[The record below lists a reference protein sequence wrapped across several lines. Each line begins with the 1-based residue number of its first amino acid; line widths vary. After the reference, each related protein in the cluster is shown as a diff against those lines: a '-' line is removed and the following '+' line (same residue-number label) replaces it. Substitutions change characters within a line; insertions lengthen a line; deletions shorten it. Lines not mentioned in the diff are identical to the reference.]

1 MKTYTVLH
9 RLLHWVFAIV
19 ILVSFTTGFLRIVWM
34 SKAVISTAMNK
45 NAAIQSLNLDKQSVR
60 TIAHSI
66 QDPMFQW
73 HVYAAY
79 VITFAFIVRVIYMI
93 VKGIKFPNPFSKF
106 STAKEKLQGFI
117 YLGFYFFVAI
127 QIITGSVL
135 KFEIGSE
142 SFADVAETVHKLA
155 VYWLP
160 IFVLLHFA
168 GIAISENTNR
178 KGIAS
183 KMIGGDS
190 E

>member
-45 NAAIQSLNLDKQSVR
+45 NAAIQSLNLDKQSLR

-73 HVYAAY
+73 HIYAAY

-93 VKGIKFPNPFSKF
+93 VKGIKFPNPFSKL
-106 STAKEKLQGFI
+106 STTKEKLQGFI

-183 KMIGGDS
+183 KMIGGNS